1 MSGTSFPPGT
11 YIAEIPCS
19 LRVIAE
25 DGSTAQ
31 DEFGSPLRMTIDE
44 EGGIQINE
52 SELVVGQEVVR
63 SIPTADLAFEVVAI
77 TRMGSLLSVEYEPR
91 PTLPG
96 ITIEGELRETYRSE
110 SGSIHVES
118 RADLLITD
126 VSTVTTFTADCQ
138 GNLVVE

>member
-1 MSGTSFPPGT
+1 
-11 YIAEIPCS
+11 
-19 LRVIAE
+19 
-25 DGSTAQ
+25 
-31 DEFGSPLRMTIDE
+31 MTIDE